1 MNDIRFPGLR
11 GAMLIPPPNEP
22 ASGRKAT
29 PTEPVP
35 FDRAMER
42 SVTAGQNADERLRD
56 RAAERN
62 VERKQER
69 APQRTPERTPERL
82 PERGLERAT
91 EHAPERAP
99 ERMPRPTERGAD
111 DARRADDTARAQRR
125 DVDRVQT
132 QAADRYR
139 DAPRTETAEGAS
151 TPRVAAPSNAGDA
164 PADAPVDGPAAQP
177 AATAAAAPPAAS
189 IANDADA
196 TMALLAASTALTGN
210 RTLSAMAN
218 ESAAPGAA
226 DADALAPDIDGVAV
240 RLPTLRLDPLPAS
253 AGKAPAASADADEA
267 STGTDADAGKTRPG
281 VLPELTADL
290 TRSPAKDRLLED
302 FERRFESSLARA
314 AGANGQSPLNALGPL
329 ASAGLP
335 ANLPAP
341 GATLSLAQATVSTP
355 IGHPAFAADLSHRV
369 LLFAGQRVQSAQIT
383 VTPNDLGPISVSIE
397 MTGQEA
403 VIQFTAAH
411 ATTRAAIED
420 AMPRLREML
429 AAQGLQLTQ
438 ADVGDQAQRD
448 AHASQ
453 GDRQG
458 GRPPGGGAADGTA
471 AGRPV
476 DAEHVTLRRIGLIDI
491 RV

>member
-1 MNDIRFPGLR
+1 MNDVRFPGLR
-11 GAMLIPPPNEP
+11 GALLIPPPSEP
-22 ASGRKAT
+22 AGGRKST

-35 FDRAMER
+35 FNRAMDR
-42 SVTAGQNADERLRD
+42 SVTAGQNAEERLRD
-56 RAAERN
+56 RAAERSA
-62 VERKQER
+62 ERIQDRTQER
-69 APQRTPERTPERL
+69 RSDRSPERL
-82 PERGLERAT
+82 PERGPERVAERTAERA
-91 EHAPERAP
+91 
-99 ERMPRPTERGAD
+99 PRPTEGSAD
-111 DARRADDTARAQRR
+111 DGRRADDTARAQRR

-139 DAPRTETAEGAS
+139 GAPRAEAAEGAS
-151 TPRVAAPSNAGDA
+151 MPRVAAPSNAGDT
-164 PADAPVDGPAAQP
+164 PVDAPVEGPAALP
-177 AATAAAAPPAAS
+177 AATAASAPPAVS
-189 IANDADA
+189 ITNDADA
-196 TMALLAASTALTGN
+196 TMALLAASTALTGH
-210 RTLSAMAN
+210 RTVAAQAD
-218 ESAAPGAA
+218 EAAAPG
-226 DADALAPDIDGVAV
+226 DAEGEALAPDIDGVAV
-240 RLPTLRLDPLPAS
+240 RSPTLRLDPLLAPAS
-253 AGKAPAASADADEA
+253 KAAAAAADAEAASAE
-267 STGTDADAGKTRPG
+267 ADAGKARPG

-290 TRSPAKDRLLED
+290 TRSTAKDRLLED

-335 ANLPAP
+335 SSLPAP
-341 GATLSLAQATVSTP
+341 SASMPVAQATVSTP

-403 VIQFTAAH
+403 AIQFTAAH

-448 AHASQ
+448 AHASH

-458 GRPPGGGAADGTA
+458 GRPPGGGAAEGSA
-471 AGRPV
+471 AGRTPV
-476 DAEHVTLRRIGLIDI
+476 DADRATLRRIGLIDI